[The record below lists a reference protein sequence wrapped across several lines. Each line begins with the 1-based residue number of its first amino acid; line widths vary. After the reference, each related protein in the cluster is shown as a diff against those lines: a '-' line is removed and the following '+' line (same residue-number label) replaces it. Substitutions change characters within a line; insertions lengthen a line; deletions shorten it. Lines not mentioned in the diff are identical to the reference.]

1 MKIIVQKTVVSK
13 IIDALK
19 RAGLNETKGACFASR
34 ISNDCYS
41 IEDVFLSKEKGTTFF
56 SNLKINFSYKRFEKR
71 YFKKHKYDYVN
82 HNYIG
87 DWHSHPSFDCLPS
100 NYDKKEAFEE
110 LNNSNANFLIQLIVK
125 LIDNEITGRCFL
137 YLKNSITEECKLVF
151 DK

>member
-1 MKIIVQKTVVSK
+1 MKIIVQKTV
-13 IIDALK
+13 INRMINALK
-19 RAGLNETKGACFASR
+19 RAGLNETKGACFASKT
-34 ISNDCYS
+34 SDDCYS
-41 IEDVFLSKEKGTTFF
+41 IEDVFLSKEKGTTVF
-56 SNLKINFSYKRFEKR
+56 SNLKINYSYKCFEKR

-110 LNNSNANFLIQLIVK
+110 LYNSNARFLIQLIVK

-137 YLKNSITEECKLVF
+137 YLKNSIAEECELVF